1 MINIGDLVRVT
12 APFNYAFPDV
22 YEVVAIKED
31 GTCVICDDRDFAPEF
46 LELA

>member
-1 MINIGDLVRVT
+1 MFNIGDSVRVR
-12 APFNYAFPDV
+12 APFDYVFPDV
-22 YEVVAIKED
+22 YEVVAIKSD